1 MSTRILWG
9 SLLILAVAA
18 CDDPTEGKTR
28 AEVTSATP
36 TATTTA
42 APAAAGARYEL
53 ASDASKLEW
62 VGSKVTGSHDGGF
75 KSFTANV
82 QLPEDGSIEGGT
94 VEVEIDTDSI
104 FSDDDKLTN
113 HLKSGDFFEVEKF
126 PKASFKSTKIDKG
139 GADGA
144 SHTVRGNLTLH
155 GETKGISF
163 PASIAKD
170 GDAITVK
177 SEFVINRK
185 DFGIVYK
192 GKPDDL
198 IKDDVVIKLDLRL
211 TKKG

>member
-9 SLLILAVAA
+9 SLLIFAVTA

-28 AEVTSATP
+28 AEVTSAAP
-36 TATTTA
+36 TST
-42 APAAAGARYEL
+42 APAATGARYEL

-62 VGSKVTGSHDGGF
+62 VGSKVTGHHDGGF

-82 QLPEDGSIEGGT
+82 QLPDDGTIEGGS
-94 VEVEIDTDSI
+94 VEVEIDSASI
-104 FSDDDKLTN
+104 FSDDERLTK

-144 SHTVRGNLTLH
+144 SHTMHGNLTLH
-155 GETKGISF
+155 GETKGITF

>member
-9 SLLILAVAA
+9 SLLALAIAG
-18 CDDPTEGKTR
+18 CDDPAAGKTR

-36 TATTTA
+36 TSTA
-42 APAAAGARYEL
+42 APTATGARYEL
-53 ASDASKLEW
+53 ASDSSKLEY

-75 KSFTANV
+75 KTFTAHV
-82 QLPEDGSIEGGT
+82 QLPEDGSLEGGS
-94 VEVEIDTDSI
+94 VEVEIETASI
-104 FSDDDKLTN
+104 FSDTDKLTE
-113 HLKSGDFFEVEKF
+113 HLKSADFFEVEKF
-126 PKASFKSTKIDKG
+126 PKASFKSTKIAKG

-144 SHTVRGNLTLH
+144 SHTVSGNLTLH
-155 GETKGISF
+155 GETKGITF
-163 PASIAKD
+163 PATIAKD